1 MSPTTEPKKPRKCGH
16 CKEPG
21 HTKRTCPLLQ
31 PPEEKGDGKGNGAS
45 TEPFDFEGSGTPP
58 PGKDDSFEVP
68 GVVDPNPEYRADV
81 DHVLDEALA
90 GAKANAGELDP
101 NEVIALERKVIRKWD
116 TWRKA
121 LKDSR
126 HVVKETRDAE
136 QGAEGNFRE
145 AVEEKKSKPTDRQLL
160 TKLKKIE
167 KLWSVWQKMR
177 QDGAETRASA
187 RKDVKAAAKALEDAV
202 ENARQMVLPGVD
214 R

>member
-1 MSPTTEPKKPRKCGH
+1 MSAITNPTKKPRKCGH

-21 HTKRTCPLLQ
+21 HTKRSCPLLH
-31 PPEEKGDGKGNGAS
+31 PPEEKGNGKGNGAG
-45 TEPFDFEGSGTPP
+45 TEPFDFEGAGTPP
-58 PGKDDSFEVP
+58 ATDGDFKVP
-68 GVVDPNPEYRADV
+68 GVEDPNPEYRSDV
-81 DHVLDEALA
+81 NEVLDEALA

-101 NEVIALERKVIRKWD
+101 NEVLALERKVILKWD

-126 HVVKETRDAE
+126 HVAKETRDAE

-145 AVEEKKSKPTDRQLL
+145 AVEEEKTDPTDRYLL
-160 TKLKKIE
+160 RKLKKIE
-167 KLWSVWQKMR
+167 KLWSAWQKMR
-177 QDGAETRASA
+177 QNGAETRASA
-187 RKDVKAAAKALEDAV
+187 RKAVKASAKALEDAV